1 MTRAAI
7 NAGPR
12 GFREDARPDLR
23 RRPAARRFAPALLG
37 ALGLALAAC
46 VSPFSDEPPGLVGGF
61 GQPAAPGTEAVGDGA
76 VTVALILPLGGSGAG
91 AAAAQAMRNAAVLAM
106 EEFQDPDIRVVVKD
120 DRGSPEG
127 ARAAAQ
133 EAVAEGAEL
142 ILGPLFAASV
152 QAAGT
157 VAREAGVPVVAFS
170 TDANVAAPGVYLM
183 GFLPRPEVARVL
195 DYAAQQGRRSVA
207 ALIPETGYGD
217 LAEAQFRESAAQR
230 GMRVVAVERHPP
242 GQPQQAIA
250 RLAPAIA
257 GAAPQADALFLPD
270 TPDGMAATAQA
281 LQSVG
286 FDPARVKP
294 LGAGVWN
301 DPAVLRLP
309 ALQGGW
315 FAAPPQAGYDAFAA
329 RYQSRFGG
337 PPVRIATLAYDAVS
351 LAAALTRTQGAQRF
365 SQPVLTNASGFAGA
379 DGVFRFRTN
388 GLNERGLA
396 VFEVRSGAA
405 ATVSAAPQ
413 ALAGGA

>member
-1 MTRAAI
+1 MTQIAI
-7 NAGPR
+7 NAAPSQ
-12 GFREDARPDLR
+12 PR
-23 RRPAARRFAPALLG
+23 RRKGPARAFAPALVA
-37 ALGLALAAC
+37 ALGLALASC
-46 VSPFSDEPPGLVGGF
+46 ISPFSDGPPGFIGGF
-61 GQPAAPGTEAVGDGA
+61 AQPPAAEAIGDGA
-76 VTVALILPLGGSGAG
+76 VSVALILPLSGSGAG
-91 AAAAQAMRNAAVLAM
+91 AAAAQAMRNAATLAM
-106 EEFQDPDIRVVVKD
+106 EEFQDPEIRVLVKD
-120 DRGSPEG
+120 DRGSPDG
-127 ARAAAQ
+127 AREAAQ
-133 EAVAEGAEL
+133 SAVSEGVEL

-183 GFLPRPEVARVL
+183 GFLPRAEVARVL
-195 DYAAQQGRRSVA
+195 DYAAKQGRRSVA

-230 GMRVVAVERHPP
+230 GLRVVAIERYPA
-242 GQPQQAIA
+242 GQPQQAVA

-257 GAAPQADALFLPD
+257 GSAPQADALFVPE
-270 TPDGMAATAQA
+270 TPDGMAVVART
-281 LQSVG
+281 LQSAG

-294 LGAGVWN
+294 LGAGVWH
-301 DPAVLRLP
+301 DPDVLRLP

-315 FAAPPQAGYDAFAA
+315 FAAPPQAGYEAFAA
-329 RYQSRFGG
+329 RYQSRFGSQ
-337 PPVRIATLAYDAVS
+337 PLRIATLAYDAVS

-379 DGVFRFRTN
+379 DGVFRFRAN

-396 VFEVRSGAA
+396 VFEVRDGSA

>member
-1 MTRAAI
+1 MTYTAI
-7 NAGPR
+7 NAAPSQ
-12 GFREDARPDLR
+12 DR
-23 RRPAARRFAPALLG
+23 RRSRAGFARAFAPALVG
-37 ALGLALAAC
+37 ALGLALASC
-46 VSPFSDEPPGLVGGF
+46 MSPFSEQPPGLVGGVA
-61 GQPAAPGTEAVGDGA
+61 QPPVADAVGEGSVA
-76 VTVALILPLGGSGAG
+76 VALILPLSGSGAG
-91 AAAAQAMRNAAVLAM
+91 VAAAQAMRNAATLAM
-106 EEFQDPDIRVVVKD
+106 EEFQDPDIRIIVKD
-120 DRGSPEG
+120 DRGAPDG
-127 ARAAAQ
+127 AREAAQ
-133 EAVAEGAEL
+133 SAVAEGAEL

-152 QAAGT
+152 QSAGS
-157 VAREAGVPVVAFS
+157 VAREAGVPVIAFS

-183 GFLPRPEVARVL
+183 GFLPRPEVARII

-230 GMRVVAVERHPP
+230 GLRVVAIERYPA

-257 GAAPQADALFLPD
+257 GGAPQADALFVPE
-270 TPDGMAATAQA
+270 TPDGMSVVAQS

-301 DPAVLRLP
+301 DPDVMRLP

-315 FAAPPQAGYDAFAA
+315 FAAPPQGGYDAFAT
-329 RYQSRFGG
+329 RYQSRFGT

-379 DGVFRFRTN
+379 DGVFRFRAN
-388 GLNERGLA
+388 GLNERGLS
-396 VFEVRSGAA
+396 VFEVRDGTA